1 MISKHSY
8 EELNRG
14 EVRLL
19 LVAEFMRG
27 KASLKHHQRP
37 YFLIKLMGMRMSH
50 VKQVNG
56 DFQPIIEREG
66 CLFKLSLE
74 GCSYIGGGSLSKL
87 YGTHQPA

>member
-1 MISKHSY
+1 MAK
-8 EELNRG
+8 
-14 EVRLL
+14 
-19 LVAEFMRG
+19 FMRG

-37 YFLIKLMGMRMSH
+37 YFLIKLKGMRMSH
-50 VKQVNG
+50 VKQVYG
-56 DFQPIIEREG
+56 DTPDDFQPNIEREG